1 MTGSEVSR
9 NLRGALRSG
18 SPMFGVLVKTASHQI
33 IEALGYAGLDF
44 VMLDQEHGPFSS
56 NQLDVSLLACKA
68 AGVAGIV
75 RVSQLDES
83 LMLTALDLG
92 AAGIMVPHIRSAK
105 DAERAVG
112 AARYR
117 GGHRSFSNSTR
128 AGQYATSGMADHIDQ
143 ADDAVAVIAL
153 IEDPEGVENAAAIAR
168 VPGLDMML
176 VGHADLAISMGQPS
190 AAAEAVLKAEARVVK
205 AARDAGI
212 PMGRLVNPDEDLR
225 RFRDEGTCFFIL
237 GIDLTI
243 LRVACA
249 GLLTKARGALGPS

>member
-1 MTGSEVSR
+1 MTGTEVSG
-9 NLRGALRSG
+9 NLRRALRSG
-18 SPMFGVLVKTASHQI
+18 SPLFGILVKTASHQI
-33 IEALGYAGLDF
+33 VEALGHAGMDF
-44 VMLDQEHGPFSS
+44 VMLDQEHGPFGS
-56 NQLDVSLLACKA
+56 NQLDISLLACRA
-68 AGVAGIV
+68 AGIAGIV

-92 AAGIMVPHIRSAK
+92 AAGIMVPHIRTAG

-128 AGQYATSGMADHIDQ
+128 AGKYATRGMADHIDH

-153 IEDPEGVENAAAIAR
+153 IEDPEGVENAAAIAG
-168 VPGLDMML
+168 VPGLDMMV
-176 VGHADLAISMGQPS
+176 VGHADLAISMGQPG
-190 AAAEAVLKAEARVVK
+190 AAASPVLQAEARVVK

-212 PMGRLVNPDEDLR
+212 PMGRLVNPDEDFR
-225 RFRDEGTCFFIL
+225 RFRDEGTRLFIL
-237 GIDLTI
+237 GIDQTI

-249 GLLTKARGALGPS
+249 GLLTKAQGALGSS